1 MLDQLARLHRET
13 SQASRATN
21 FLGSAVHAALAFM
34 LMGSS
39 VLIWGGGRTIGQNF
53 SWAVLVLIGV
63 AALLY
68 SFIRTHAAAF
78 DRVPVPVAARTLR
91 GIVFYLG
98 AAWGAGAFLVL
109 PDQPM
114 AMMAILFAVLPA
126 LVLAGLLN
134 DLPALAA
141 FQISVSLLTAAALL
155 AGPWRNVA
163 LEASAIFILQ
173 VLLFA
178 ASALRHRIPLPAGLA
193 LR

>member
-1 MLDQLARLHRET
+1 WGSVAPITGIKEDAAPHPTGALAALPNAMLDQLARLHRET

-78 DRVPVPVAARTLR
+78 D
-91 GIVFYLG
+91 
-98 AAWGAGAFLVL
+98 
-109 PDQPM
+109 
-114 AMMAILFAVLPA
+114 
-126 LVLAGLLN
+126 
-134 DLPALAA
+134 
-141 FQISVSLLTAAALL
+141 
-155 AGPWRNVA
+155 
-163 LEASAIFILQ
+163 
-173 VLLFA
+173 
-178 ASALRHRIPLPAGLA
+178 
-193 LR
+193 